1 MVLDNLAELV
11 RITASATQRFPQE
24 RNASLVLD
32 DQFQHDLI
40 EIGPMIP
47 AVALGDVHHL
57 GVRGLIAV
65 RATIN
70 MKARTVE
77 VRIAR
82 TQSQPLCGSRCNEA
96 VEFGDS
102 ISVER
107 IQGTTKG
114 VIVELFGGNAGRNEA
129 GGGLV
134 LEEPGDEVE
143 RMVDKSQA
151 IEHHRFDG
159 FTYGEVAHFR
169 VLLRRFVNNVAN
181 ANQEENLPT
190 PKITQILSRACG
202 MSAV

>member
-1 MVLDNLAELV
+1 MGKGGGQAQTLGCGGSNETIECCYSVVVQGIQSTTEGIIIEL
-11 RITASATQRFPQE
+11 
-24 RNASLVLD
+24 
-32 DQFQHDLI
+32 
-40 EIGPMIP
+40 G
-47 AVALGDVHHL
+47 
-57 GVRGLIAV
+57 
-65 RATIN
+65 
-70 MKARTVE
+70 
-77 VRIAR
+77 
-82 TQSQPLCGSRCNEA
+82 GSH
-96 VEFGDS
+96 
-102 ISVER
+102 
-107 IQGTTKG
+107 
-114 VIVELFGGNAGRNEA
+114 AGRNEA